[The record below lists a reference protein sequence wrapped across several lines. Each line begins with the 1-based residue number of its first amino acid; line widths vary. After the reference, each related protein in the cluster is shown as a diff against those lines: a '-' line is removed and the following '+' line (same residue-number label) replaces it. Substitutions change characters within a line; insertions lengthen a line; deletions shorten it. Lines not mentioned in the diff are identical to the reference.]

1 MRGIRTAGA
10 CLASALL
17 VAACG
22 GQGTGPTDS
31 AGGSS
36 TATTSQTTPPV
47 SPDKLNPGRYSTK
60 PLAPMGKAGTPE
72 RGAVLQAQQ
81 MADYVVGPWEVDK
94 AMIDPY
100 LDTYYVMSGPAQLS
114 SLGPQATAD
123 AATRHGMVNGFGS
136 ARENPDKAAMLNAV
150 LRFPDPASATAASRD
165 MNVAASAQPISG
177 AQPEPVAIPGHQD
190 AAASTYTY
198 TPRDSDRPR
207 TFVRAYTPHGQF
219 VLMQFAQSVDG
230 VGGAS
235 ALVAKAIDLQG
246 KLIDGFTPADVT
258 ALADVEVDPTGLLA
272 RTLPLPTAEASP
284 IKNAVY
290 GPRGASHFQSNPV
303 ASTTLFDDTRVTA
316 VSMAGA
322 NVYEAHDNPSARM
335 IINSFNQEVSGMAG
349 ATQAAPVP
357 EIPES
362 HCMAFPQAFYCV
374 APADKYAIEI
384 RGAKFEDVQQQV
396 AAQYII
402 LTAK

>member
-190 AAASTYTY
+190 AVASTYTY